1 MILEAAVVVP
11 RHDGRFDIA
20 YPCCGAK
27 RGLCARRLEF
37 GVQYQDVEFVKLVD
51 DFFSLVGHEIPHL
64 YGHDV

>member
-1 MILEAAVVVP
+1 MILEAAVAVP
-11 RHDGRFDIA
+11 RHDGPLRHCI
-20 YPCCGAK
+20 PVLRAK
-27 RGLCARRLEF
+27 CGLCARRLEF